1 MTGLEEIITGYLNP
15 GDDLIDRLAAR
26 YAHPSLTAEERQ
38 DAVRRR
44 DFDVLL
50 DGKKVGAR

>member
-50 DGKKVGAR
+50 NGKKGGTR